1 MLIKLKYEK
10 AKLYI
15 VCVKLISIFI
25 RTFVILRIKD
35 VSV

>member
-10 AKLYI
+10 AKLCV

-25 RTFVILRIKD
+25 CTFAILRIKD